1 MSWVVTLNSSWR
13 RGVVVLGFEPGEGSS
28 VLSVEAEAAVLDRP
42 GDGVVSARCALL
54 VPRPKLAEQCRLL
67 REGEGV
73 EDSRAEGISHLDV
86 PGGLLAQGKAQ
97 VEPAT
102 GVGEECLEVRTG
114 HEQ

>member
-1 MSWVVTLNSSWR
+1 
-13 RGVVVLGFEPGEGSS
+13 
-28 VLSVEAEAAVLDRP
+28 
-42 GDGVVSARCALL
+42 
-54 VPRPKLAEQCRLL
+54 
-67 REGEGV
+67 V
-73 EDSRAEGISHLDV
+73 EDSRAEGISDLDV